1 MTDTLDALD
10 ADRVRKAKHRAMW
23 TLGDYRA
30 VAEDLIA
37 ELRTVLVDA
46 AGARRGDRV
55 LDGAAGSGNVAVPAA
70 LAGAEVV
77 AFVLTPEL
85 FPDRHSAV
93 PGVRR

>member
-1 MTDTLDALD
+1 MTDTLD

-37 ELRTVLVDA
+37 ELGTVLVDA
-46 AGARRGDRV
+46 AGARGDRV
-55 LDGAAGSGNVAVPAA
+55 LDGATGSGYVAVPAA

-93 PGVRR
+93 PGIRR